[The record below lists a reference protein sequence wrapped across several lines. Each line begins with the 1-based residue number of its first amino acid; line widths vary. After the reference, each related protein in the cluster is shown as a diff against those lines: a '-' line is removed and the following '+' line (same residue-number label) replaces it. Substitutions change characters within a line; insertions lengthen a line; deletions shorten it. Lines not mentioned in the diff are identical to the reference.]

1 MKMSYRE
8 LGEARILKRYVKTD
22 FIEPMRGEVSSVD
35 RRDDWQ
41 PLGLVTQRFLR
52 DIKSAGVTTQ

>member
-22 FIEPMRGEVSSVD
+22 FIEPVRREVSSVE